1 MLLAFLHTV
10 AVAVYLGG
18 TVFLGAVLIPVL
30 RRRGLDADGLHLLAG
45 ALRIFH
51 PVSLGSLG
59 VLVITGAIAL
69 TPLKEG
75 LGPEYMPRLFG
86 VLALKLFLVFV
97 LVLVSSYQF
106 FALGPRLFRAL
117 PTEEGKLEAV
127 PSTQGIQLVQRIQ
140 RWNLV
145 AAALGAAILYL
156 GLRMGRLG

>member
-1 MLLAFLHTV
+1 MLLAILHTV

-18 TVFLGAVLIPVL
+18 TVFLGTVLIPVL

-59 VLVITGAIAL
+59 VLVITGAVAL

-75 LGPEYMPRLFG
+75 LGPEYMSRLFG

-106 FALGPRLFRAL
+106 FALGPRLFRVL
-117 PTEEGKLEAV
+117 STEEGKPEDL
-127 PSTQGIQLVQRIQ
+127 PFTQGNQLVQRIQ
-140 RWNLV
+140 RWNLL

>member
-1 MLLAFLHTV
+1 MLLAILHTV

-18 TVFLGAVLIPVL
+18 TVFLAAVLIPVL

-51 PVSLGSLG
+51 PISLGSLG
-59 VLVITGAIAL
+59 VLVITGAVAL

-75 LGPEYMPRLFG
+75 LGPEYMSRLFG

-117 PTEEGKLEAV
+117 STEEGNPEDL
-127 PSTQGIQLVQRIQ
+127 PSMQGTQLVQRIQ

-145 AAALGAAILYL
+145 AAALGAVILYL